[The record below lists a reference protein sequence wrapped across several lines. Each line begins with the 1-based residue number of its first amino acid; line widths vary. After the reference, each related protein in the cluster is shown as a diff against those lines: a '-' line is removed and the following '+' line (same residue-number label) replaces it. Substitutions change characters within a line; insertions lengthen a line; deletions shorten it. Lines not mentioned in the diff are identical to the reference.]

1 MMNNQLKQILYE
13 YANTKSVGMPLTAEE
28 MLNAISN
35 WLVTVLP
42 ECIDIET
49 TTLAAGAEATA
60 TLTGSGTPDDHYV
73 LKLGIPQGGKGDPG
87 TPGKQGTAGI
97 GFSDSA
103 DMTFTPTNVTYS
115 GGKARLAG
123 NLNVTDG
130 STVSPELTFDLP
142 IEAGNGVN
150 VDANEAGNG
159 IVISAEGGGS
169 APVGVELTGASGT
182 LTAEQLQTLEAN
194 VLNYIVYNNE
204 IYTLADNEA
213 TAGYYTYSHCGIQNT
228 NQTFIKCITIT
239 VSTRAWVKTDIEVE
253 QSGKYLHGIRLT
265 NSTVDIF
272 VNIRSNKSTPYTY
285 DEFRKYLAERGYTV
299 NASGGGGNARYYFP
313 CLPLVVTDGSNY
325 YIPVG
330 ISGSPSLMC
339 NVCLVNI
346 ADGETSNITIR
357 ETGYT
362 DRIKEL

>member
-13 YANTKSVGMPLTAEE
+13 YANTKGVGMPLTAEE

-73 LKLGIPQGGKGDPG
+73 LKLGIPQGATGP
-87 TPGKQGTAGI
+87 QGPAGV

-103 DMTFTPTNVTYS
+103 DMTFTPTTVTYS

-142 IEAGNGVN
+142 IEAGNGVT
-150 VDANEAGNG
+150 VDVNEAGNG
-159 IVISAEGGGS
+159 ITISAEGGGS
-169 APVGVELTGASGT
+169 APAGVELTGASGT
-182 LTAEQLQTLEAN
+182 LTAEQLRTLEASPQ
-194 VLNYIVYNNE
+194 NYIVNGNE
-204 IYTLADNEA
+204 LYTLADNEA

-239 VSTRAWVKTDIEVE
+239 VSTRGWTKTTVEVP
-253 QSGKYLHGIRLT
+253 KIYLHNL
-265 NSTVDIF
+265 
-272 VNIRSNKSTPYTY
+272 
-285 DEFRKYLAERGYTV
+285 
-299 NASGGGGNARYYFP
+299 
-313 CLPLVVTDGSNY
+313 
-325 YIPVG
+325 
-330 ISGSPSLMC
+330 
-339 NVCLVNI
+339 
-346 ADGETSNITIR
+346 NITSSSKGLNATMQIYSTDKTPINTPR
-357 ETGYT
+357 NLDNILNNFSYKPAICSGFVRDSGAIYSIYGIFSSNSPPFLNVSYLTGDT
-362 DRIKEL
+362 NNPKHDVTFKDGVIVDTVVEM

>member
-13 YANTKSVGMPLTAEE
+13 YANTKGVGMPLTAEE

-103 DMTFTPTNVTYS
+103 DMTFTPTTVTYS

-142 IEAGNGVN
+142 IEAGNGVT
-150 VDANEAGNG
+150 VDVNEAGNG
-159 IVISAEGGGS
+159 ITISAEGGGS
-169 APVGVELTGASGT
+169 APAGVELTGASGT
-182 LTAEQLQTLEAN
+182 LTAEQLRTLEASPQ
-194 VLNYIVYNNE
+194 NYIVNGNE
-204 IYTLADNEA
+204 LYTLADNEA

-239 VSTRAWVKTDIEVE
+239 VSTRRWTKTTVEVP
-253 QSGKYLHGIRLT
+253 KIYLHNL
-265 NSTVDIF
+265 
-272 VNIRSNKSTPYTY
+272 
-285 DEFRKYLAERGYTV
+285 
-299 NASGGGGNARYYFP
+299 
-313 CLPLVVTDGSNY
+313 
-325 YIPVG
+325 
-330 ISGSPSLMC
+330 
-339 NVCLVNI
+339 
-346 ADGETSNITIR
+346 NITSSSKGLNATMQI
-357 ETGYT
+357 YST
-362 DRIKEL
+362 DKTPINTSANLDNILNNFSYKPAICSGFVRDSGAIYSIYGIFSTNNPPFLNVSYLTSDTSQPTKNVSFNDGVIVDTVVEM